1 MVYHG
6 LSWFV
11 MDYRKYITKNYHR
24 LKDHQGL
31 SGIIIVYHGFQWFIV
46 DYHKLMYHQGLSW
59 I

>member
-31 SGIIIVYHGFQWFIV
+31 SGIIIVYHGFPWFIV
-46 DYHKLMYHQGLSW
+46 DYHKYVKKT
-59 I
+59 